1 MLKKIYTL
9 FLLLAAFL
17 ILAQPIKAQETN
29 VALHFFYGAGCPHCT
44 EEREFLATLTKQ
56 YSNLTIQS
64 HEIYKN
70 SNNAKLM
77 YEVGQTLDIR
87 RAGVPLTVIGK
98 EYMVGYAEGLTDQK
112 IINVLENLKT
122 NQNAGY
128 EDIIEKTKQN
138 LLAKSNK
145 KMEVQPSLT
154 PPKIAVSTAH
164 AENNNSLENLK
175 VPILGKINIK
185 SFSLPVLTIILAVL
199 DGFNPCA
206 IWTLLF
212 LINLLI
218 GMKDKKRMWLLGI
231 TFVVSSA
238 AVYFVFLTAWLNL
251 FLFLGFIFWIRLIVG
266 LLALGA
272 GGYYLYDFFINKA
285 SGCKVVN
292 ADKRQKFFDKVRQ
305 IIGKKQLIAA
315 ILGMIVLAAA
325 VNLIELVCS
334 AGLPAI
340 YTQILSLSNLP
351 SWQYYLYLILYVL
364 IFMLDDLFIFFTM
377 MITLQ
382 ATGIQNKY
390 ARASRLIGGFLML
403 IIGILLI
410 FKPEA
415 LMFG

>member
-9 FLLLAAFL
+9 FLILVVFL
-17 ILAQPIKAQETN
+17 ILAQPIQAQKINTN
-29 VALHFFYGAGCPHCT
+29 LHFFYGAGCPHCV
-44 EEREFLATLTKQ
+44 EEKKFLATLKKQ
-56 YSNLTIQS
+56 YPNLTIQN

-70 SNNAKLM
+70 SSNAKLM
-77 YEVGQTLDIR
+77 YEVGKILDIKVG
-87 RAGVPLTVIGK
+87 GVPFTVIGR
-98 EYMVGYAEGLTDQK
+98 EYIVGYAEGLTDQK
-112 IINVLENLKT
+112 IIDILTDLETEQNV
-122 NQNAGY
+122 GY
-128 EDIIEKTKQN
+128 EDIVEKTKKV
-138 LLAKSNK
+138 LFVKANK
-145 KMEVQPSLT
+145 KTKAAPTLEPSITASLA
-154 PPKIAVSTAH
+154 PKK
-164 AENNNSLENLK
+164 NNDGLEHLK
-175 VPILGKINIK
+175 VPILGYINIK
-185 SFSLPVLTIILAVL
+185 NFSLPILTIILAVL

-212 LINLLI
+212 LVNLLI

-238 AVYFVFLTAWLNL
+238 VVYFVFLTAWLNL

-285 SGCKVVN
+285 SGCKVVD
-292 ADKRQKFFDKVRQ
+292 ADKRKKFFTKVHQ

-377 MITLQ
+377 MVTLQ